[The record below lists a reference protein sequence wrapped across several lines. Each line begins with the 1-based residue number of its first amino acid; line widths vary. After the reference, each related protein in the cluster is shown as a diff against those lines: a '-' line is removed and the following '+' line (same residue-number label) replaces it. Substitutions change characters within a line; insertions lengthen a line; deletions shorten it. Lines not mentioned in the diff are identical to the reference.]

1 MLILEA
7 LARRVRDGEPVD
19 GFSAKKLRSYYLL
32 NPLEEGE
39 RGFKLLLTQTD
50 KQSMLALIQQK
61 PQPAEPSLRITENFA
76 FFEEWVQGLGADLTP
91 LCKGLAKLM
100 IVDIAL
106 SRDQDNPQLRT
117 SRRPRLFEGS
127 TFHNSPVLPRS
138 TASCCRR
145 ATFSRVSSRR
155 ALKAETRAR
164 TNDEIM
170 PAYVPAKIQ
179 RGARN
184 LFQTTPISTG
194 GDHSAHDLDETGRGA
209 VHLHDLLIVA
219 PQSAMSVRS
228 SDFALLGASAVKCWY
243 AARGI

>member
-7 LARRVRDGEPVD
+7 LARRVGDGEPVD

-39 RGFKLLLTQTD
+39 HSFKLLLTRTD
-50 KQSMLALIQQK
+50 KQSMLALMQQK
-61 PQPAEPSLRITENFA
+61 PQPAEPSLRITGNFA

-170 PAYVPAKIQ
+170 PA
-179 RGARN
+179 
-184 LFQTTPISTG
+184 
-194 GDHSAHDLDETGRGA
+194 
-209 VHLHDLLIVA
+209 
-219 PQSAMSVRS
+219 
-228 SDFALLGASAVKCWY
+228 
-243 AARGI
+243 